1 MSDNVRIQQLLQ
13 HMLDSNCSPE
23 EACAGNPELLQ
34 EVRLAWEKFRR
45 VADQLEAL
53 FPTAGARACAGAAT
67 SNPPD
72 KLPDVAGYQIQGVL
86 GHGGMGIVYQAR
98 HLKLNRLVALKML
111 LAGAYAGKQE
121 LARFIR
127 EAEAVAAL
135 RHPNIVQVY
144 EVGEVE
150 GLPFFTME
158 LVEGGSLAVKLA
170 GQPQPARRAAE
181 LVAVLAGAV
190 QCAHDS
196 GIIHR
201 DLKPANVATST
212 TA

>member
-1 MSDNVRIQQLLQ
+1 MSENERIQELLQ

-23 EACAGNPELLQ
+23 EVCAGDPELLRD
-34 EVRLAWEKFRR
+34 VRLAWDELQR
-45 VADQLEAL
+45 VADQVEAL
-53 FPTAGARACAGAAT
+53 FPTAGAVARAGAAT
-67 SNPPD
+67 PNPPD
-72 KLPDVAGYQIQGVL
+72 KLPDVAGYHVQGVL
-86 GHGGMGIVYQAR
+86 GQGGMGIVYQAL

-111 LAGAYAGKQE
+111 LAGAYAGKQD
-121 LARFIR
+121 LARFTR

-158 LVEGGSLAVKLA
+158 FVEGGSLAVKLA

-181 LVAVLAGAV
+181 LVATLAGAV
-190 QCAHDS
+190 
-196 GIIHR
+196 
-201 DLKPANVATST
+201 
-212 TA
+212 